1 MAGNVTEFTDENF
14 DAEVLRSPVPVIV
27 DFWAEWCV
35 PCKAIAPAVEEVA
48 NANAGKVKFG
58 KVNVDNSPAV
68 ASRYGVRSIPTLLLF
83 KGGQV
88 AEKTVGAVPK
98 DAIQALVDKAQ

>member
-1 MAGNVTEFTDENF
+1 MAGNITEFTDENF

-27 DFWAEWCV
+27 DFWAEWCQ
-35 PCKAIAPAVEEVA
+35 PCLAIAPAVEEVA